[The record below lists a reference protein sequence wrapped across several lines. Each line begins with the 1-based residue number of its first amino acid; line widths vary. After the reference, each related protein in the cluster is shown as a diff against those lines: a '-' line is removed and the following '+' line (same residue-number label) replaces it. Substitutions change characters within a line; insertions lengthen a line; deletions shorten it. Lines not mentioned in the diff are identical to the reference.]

1 MYLLAQNAFGR
12 SNADAS
18 DYRLLTLFVLF
29 FSIRPGAPLHYRCPV
44 DDEALAIA
52 AGLIAPALGFV
63 AYGFTAYVAISA
75 DAVETGSLFRRRSL
89 PLSQISHRREY
100 QKDAG
105 DDYIVRYIEFVPKSV
120 PRSAPNAP
128 RERPLKIA
136 TNHFDFDS
144 EFRRFVER
152 FPEADQPQT
161 RANTPAPA
169 AAANQS
175 YPSRVPAA
183 RSDTADD

>member
-1 MYLLAQNAFGR
+1 VYLLAQNAFGR

-29 FSIRPGAPLHYRCPV
+29 FPFGRVPRCITGAPV

-52 AGLIAPALGFV
+52 AGLLVPTLGSV
-63 AYGFTAYVAISA
+63 VHSSTADVAISD

-89 PLSQISHRREY
+89 PLNQISHRREH

-105 DDYIVRYIEFVPKSV
+105 DDYIVRYTEFVAKSIPTPV
-120 PRSAPNAP
+120 PNAP
-128 RERPLKIA
+128 RQRPLKIA
-136 TNHFDFDS
+136 INHFAFDS

-152 FPEADQPQT
+152 FPEHFLNPDQPQT
-161 RANTPAPA
+161 RANH
-169 AAANQS
+169 
-175 YPSRVPAA
+175 SRADG
-183 RSDTADD
+183 RS

>member
-1 MYLLAQNAFGR
+1 VYLLAQNTFGR

-52 AGLIAPALGFV
+52 AGLLVPALGFV
-63 AYGFTAYVAISA
+63 AYGFTACVAISG

-100 QKDAG
+100 QEDAG

-120 PRSAPNAP
+120 RNAP

-136 TNHFDFDS
+136 THHFDFDS
-144 EFRRFVER
+144 EFRRFVEQ
-152 FPEADQPQT
+152 FAGSHQPQT
-161 RANTPAPA
+161 RANH
-169 AAANQS
+169 
-175 YPSRVPAA
+175 SRAGG
-183 RSDTADD
+183 RS